1 MNTLTTLVKRH
12 PLPAFLILA
21 FGLSWSAVIFYQLRL
36 FPAPIFTFGP
46 SLAAVIVAGMTGGR
60 AGLKALFSRL
70 FRWRVGLRWYLVA
83 LFAPLPLFVAI
94 VYVNVLLGAPA
105 PTAGQLAAWP
115 SLFGFFLGL
124 ILSPFGGAWEE
135 LGWRGYA
142 LPELLSSRSSLAASL
157 ILGVLWAAWH
167 LPILITGQ
175 IPWPNL
181 VFIMGISI
189 IFTWLFNNTRGSVLL
204 AFLLHAS
211 IDAYGEFFIPM
222 FSGADLVRVY
232 WLMGA
237 GFGLWAIGL
246 IIRTAA
252 NAARKDDA
260 ALQKPARA

>member
-1 MNTLTTLVKRH
+1 MNTLITLIKRH
-12 PLPAFLILA
+12 PLSAFLILA
-21 FGLSWSAVIFYQLRL
+21 FGLSWSAIIFYKLGL
-36 FPAPIFTFGP
+36 FPVPIFTFGP
-46 SLAAVIVAGMTGGR
+46 SLAAVIVVGMTGGR
-60 AGLKALFSRL
+60 VGLKALFSRL

-83 LFAPLPLFVAI
+83 LFAPLLLFVAI
-94 VYVNVLLGAPA
+94 IYLNILFGAPA
-105 PTAGQLAAWP
+105 PTAAQLAAWP

-124 ILSPFGGAWEE
+124 VISPFGGAWEE

-142 LPELLSSRSSLAASL
+142 LPELLSGRSWLTASL

-181 VFIMGISI
+181 VIIMGMSI
-189 IFTWLFNNTRGSVLL
+189 IFTWLFNNTRGSALL
-204 AFLLHAS
+204 AFLFHAS

-232 WLMGA
+232 WLMGV

-246 IIRTAA
+246 IIWTGT
-252 NAARKDDA
+252 NAARTDDA
-260 ALQKPARA
+260 ALQEPTRA

>member
-1 MNTLTTLVKRH
+1 MNTLTTLIKRH

-21 FGLSWSAVIFYQLRL
+21 FGLSWSAIIFYKLGL
-36 FPAPIFTFGP
+36 FPVPLFTFGP

-94 VYVNVLLGAPA
+94 VYVNVLLGASA
-105 PTAGQLAAWP
+105 PTAAQWAAWP

-124 ILSPFGGAWEE
+124 VINPFGGAWEE

-142 LPELLSSRSSLAASL
+142 LHELLSGRSWLTSRL

-181 VFIMGISI
+181 VIIMGMSI
-189 IFTWLFNNTRGSVLL
+189 IFTWLFNNTRGSALL
-204 AFLLHAS
+204 AFLFHAS
-211 IDAYGEFFIPM
+211 IDAYADFFVPM

-232 WLMGA
+232 WLMGV

-246 IIRTAA
+246 IIWTGA
-252 NAARKDDA
+252 NAARTDDA
-260 ALQKPARA
+260 ALQEPARA

>member
-1 MNTLTTLVKRH
+1 MNTLTSLVKRH

-21 FGLSWSAVIFYQLRL
+21 FVLSWSAAIFYILGL
-36 FPAPIFTFGP
+36 FPVPIFTFGP

-60 AGLKALFSRL
+60 AGIKALFSRL

-94 VYVNVLLGAPA
+94 VYMNVLLGAPT
-105 PTAGQLAAWP
+105 PTAAQLATWP
-115 SLFGFFLGL
+115 SLFGIFLGL
-124 ILSPFGGAWEE
+124 VINPFGGAWEE

-157 ILGVLWAAWH
+157 ILGVIWAAWH

-181 VFIMGISI
+181 LMIMGMSI
-189 IFTWLFNNTRGSVLL
+189 IFTWLFKNTQGSVLMAVL
-204 AFLLHAS
+204 FHAS
-211 IDAYGEFFIPM
+211 IDAYGEFFLPM

-246 IIRTAA
+246 IIRTATD
-252 NAARKDDA
+252 AARKDDA
-260 ALQKPARA
+260 ALQEPARA

>member
-1 MNTLTTLVKRH
+1 MNTLTTLVRRH
-12 PLPAFLILA
+12 PLRAFLILA
-21 FGLSWSAVIFYQLRL
+21 FGLSWSAIIFYKLGL
-36 FPAPIFTFGP
+36 FPVPIFTFGP

-60 AGLKALFSRL
+60 AGIKALFSRL
-70 FRWRVGLRWYLVA
+70 ARWRVGLRWYLIM

-105 PTAGQLAAWP
+105 PTAAQLAAWP
-115 SLFGFFLGL
+115 SLFGFFLSL
-124 ILSPFGGAWEE
+124 IISPFGGAWEE

-142 LPELLSSRSSLAASL
+142 LPELLSDRSWLTASL

-181 VFIMGISI
+181 VIIMGMSI
-189 IFTWLFNNTRGSVLL
+189 IFTWLFNNTRGSALL
-204 AFLLHAS
+204 AFLFHAS

-232 WLMGA
+232 WLMGV
-237 GFGLWAIGL
+237 GFGLWAISL
-246 IIRTAA
+246 IIWTGT
-252 NAARKDDA
+252 NAARTDDA
-260 ALQKPARA
+260 ALQEPARA

>member
-1 MNTLTTLVKRH
+1 MNALTTLVKRH
-12 PLPAFLILA
+12 PLSAFLILA
-21 FGLSWSAVIFYQLRL
+21 FGLSWSAVIFYRL
-36 FPAPIFTFGP
+36 GLLPVPIFTFGP

-70 FRWRVGLRWYLVA
+70 FRWRVGLRWYSVA

-94 VYVNVLLGAPA
+94 ISINVLFGAPV
-105 PTAGQLAAWP
+105 PTATQLAAWP

-124 ILSPFGGAWEE
+124 VLSPFGGAWEE

-142 LPELLSSRSSLAASL
+142 LPKLLSGRSWLAASL
-157 ILGVLWAAWH
+157 ILGVLWAVWH

-181 VFIMGISI
+181 LAIMGMSI
-189 IFTWLFNNTRGSVLL
+189 IFTWLFNNTQGSVLM
-204 AFLLHAS
+204 AFLFHAS

-222 FSGADLVRVY
+222 FSGADQVRVY

-237 GFGLWAIGL
+237 LFGLWAIGL
-246 IIRTAA
+246 IIRVGT
-252 NAARKDDA
+252 NSSRTDEA
-260 ALQKPARA
+260 ALQEPARA